1 MDIRRIDENLSI
13 STQISVED
21 IDRLASL
28 GYRGV
33 ICNRPD
39 GEGPGQPSF
48 ADIEQAARR
57 RGLQAHYIPVFPG
70 AATDRDAARFAE
82 ALRSTPGPVLAYCFS
97 GNRSAALW
105 SMARARSA

>member
-1 MDIRRIDENLSI
+1 MDIRKIDETLSV

-39 GEGPGQPSF
+39 GEGRGQPSF
-48 ADIEQAARR
+48 AEIEQAARGK
-57 RGLQAHYIPVFPG
+57 GLQARYIPVVPG
-70 AATDRDAARFAE
+70 AATDRDAALFAD
-82 ALRSTPGPVLAYCFS
+82 AIRSMPGPVLAYCFS
-97 GNRSAALW
+97 GNRSASLW
-105 SMARARSA
+105 SMARARTA